1 MLALMLQLHSNKQG
15 EFPVVVCTP
24 ASRCNLRWPR
34 LGFRA
39 CCPCLH
45 TPCTQRAEPPAPRR
59 FVPACRTQPTAEQ
72 KRLISEQLR
81 RQREPGQPLAV
92 LGSQR
97 QQISELEAGPVVV
110 RVLRPEEPSQASQSA
125 RDFLQQRL
133 GGVKRSADMLKPVRA
148 LQPAH
153 IAQRQV
159 QHMAALHA
167 QRRQSKQAAAVAAG
181 GAPQAKRRR

>member
-1 MLALMLQLHSNKQG
+1 MLCARLQAECH
-15 EFPVVVCTP
+15 
-24 ASRCNLRWPR
+24 LRWAR
-34 LGFRA
+34 CGFRT
-39 CCPCLH
+39 CCPCLP
-45 TPCTQRAEPPAPRR
+45 TLARTALTTPAPHRL
-59 FVPACRTQPTAEQ
+59 VPACRTQPTAEQ

-159 QHMAALHA
+159 QHMAALQA